1 MSFKQHC
8 NALLGTLTTKGG
20 LLMPN
25 ANRKQAKQGLFHI
38 FQHGDG
44 ATKASFLLMGFGCL
58 RRGQIIKGLLYLLA
72 QALFFVYLFGFAL
85 SYLKLLPTLGTAA
98 MRREWSEA
106 RQIYV
111 RTPGDNSMLILLFSV
126 LSLLVV
132 AAFICLWR
140 ASIRSCHQAQVL
152 HQNGQKQPTFRS
164 ELKTLL
170 NERYHI
176 TLLSA
181 PSLMVIAFTVVPIIF
196 MVLIAF
202 TNFDADHQPPGKL
215 FTWVG
220 LKNFTSMIG
229 SNPLMTNSFG
239 KILGWT
245 MVWAVFATFSNYLL
259 GMIVAIM
266 INKKGVRLKKMW
278 RTIFVV
284 TIAVPQFVSLMLMS
298 QILHD
303 QGPLNLLLQK
313 WGFIEA
319 NIPFLTNARNARIAV
334 ILVNIWVGIPYTM
347 LITSGILMNIP
358 ADLYESASIDG
369 ASPIRMFFSITL
381 PYMLFVTTPYLITA
395 FVGNIN
401 NFNVIYL
408 LTRGGPLVTDYYQAG
423 KTDLLVT
430 WLYKLTVEKQN
441 YSLASTIGIFVF
453 LICASISLVV
463 YNLSGSAKKEDEFQ

>member
-1 MSFKQHC
+1 MSGITIKQKDARKVSRKR
-8 NALLGTLTTKGG
+8 NGLQELLSIW
-20 LLMPN
+20 
-25 ANRKQAKQGLFHI
+25 RQG
-38 FQHGDG
+38 DA
-44 ATKASFLLMGFGCL
+44 ATRTSFLVMGFGCL
-58 RRGQIIKGLLYLLA
+58 KRKQYIKGLLFLMA
-72 QALFFVYLFGFAL
+72 QVLYIAYMTGFAWQYI
-85 SYLKLLPTLGTAA
+85 SKVDTLGTAA

-106 RQIYV
+106 RQIFV

-126 LSLLVV
+126 MSCLLTI
-132 AAFICLWR
+132 AFIMLWR
-140 ASIRSCHQAQVL
+140 ANVRACYKAQVNEEKGR
-152 HQNGQKQPTFRS
+152 QQPSFMEDIKS
-164 ELKTLL
+164 LL
-170 NERYHI
+170 DEKYHI
-176 TLLSA
+176 TLLSL
-181 PSLMVIAFTVVPIIF
+181 PSLMVVAFTVLPIIF
-196 MVLIAF
+196 MILIAF

-220 LKNFTSMIG
+220 LQNFSDVFW
-229 SNPLMTNSFG
+229 SDPLKAGTFG
-239 KILGWT
+239 KLLGWT
-245 MVWAVFATFSNYLL
+245 LIWAVFATFTNYFF
-259 GMIVAIM
+259 GMILALM
-266 INKKGVRLKKMW
+266 INKKTVRLKKMW
-278 RTIFVV
+278 RTIFVI

-303 QGPLNLLLQK
+303 QGPLNMLLKK
-313 WGFIEA
+313 WGFITQ
-319 NIPFLTNARNARIAV
+319 NIPFLTNATYARITV

-369 ASPIRMFFSITL
+369 ASPVRMFFSITL

-408 LTRGGPLVTDYYQAG
+408 LTKGGPLVTDYYQAG

-453 LICASISLVV
+453 LICASLSLVV
-463 YNLSGSAKKEDEFQ
+463 YNLSGSSRKEEEFQ

>member
-1 MSFKQHC
+1 MSGITIKQE
-8 NALLGTLTTKGG
+8 GKGLEKKQNG
-20 LLMPN
+20 LKEL
-25 ANRKQAKQGLFHI
+25 AHIWRQG
-38 FQHGDG
+38 DT
-44 ATKASFLLMGFGCL
+44 ATRTSFLVMGFGCIK
-58 RRGQIIKGLLYLLA
+58 RKQFIKGLLFFAAQVMYFLYLI
-72 QALFFVYLFGFAL
+72 GFAWQYL
-85 SYLKLLPTLGTAA
+85 SKAGTLGTAA

-126 LSLLVV
+126 MTVLLTI
-132 AAFICLWR
+132 AFIMLWR
-140 ASIRSCHQAQVL
+140 ANVRACYKAQTNA
-152 HQNGQKQPTFRS
+152 QKGIKQPTFMEDIKS
-164 ELKTLL
+164 LL
-170 NERYHI
+170 DERYHVSLL
-176 TLLSA
+176 TL
-181 PSLMVIAFTVVPIIF
+181 PTLMVVAFTVLPIIF

-215 FTWVG
+215 FGWVG
-220 LKNFTSMIG
+220 LQNFTDVFWSD
-229 SNPLMTNSFG
+229 PLKAGTFG

-245 MVWAVFATFSNYLL
+245 LIWAVFATFTNYLF
-259 GMIVAIM
+259 GMIVALM

-278 RTIFVV
+278 RTIFVI

-303 QGPLNLLLQK
+303 QGPLNMLLKK
-313 WGFIEA
+313 WGFISQ
-319 NIPFLTNARNARIAV
+319 NIPFLTNATYARITV

-369 ASPIRMFFSITL
+369 ASPVRMFISITL

-401 NFNVIYL
+401 NFNVIFL
-408 LTRGGPLVTDYYQAG
+408 LTKGGPLVTDYYQAG

-430 WLYKLTVEKQN
+430 WLYKLTVDKQN

-453 LICASISLVV
+453 LICASLSLVV
-463 YNLSGSAKKEDEFQ
+463 YNLSGSSRKEEEFQ